1 MKFGAKEVE
10 EKSSEDPA
18 IPVFSLHLLYH
29 M

>member
-10 EKSSEDPA
+10 GKSSEDPA
-18 IPVFSLHLLYH
+18 IPVFTLHSLYH